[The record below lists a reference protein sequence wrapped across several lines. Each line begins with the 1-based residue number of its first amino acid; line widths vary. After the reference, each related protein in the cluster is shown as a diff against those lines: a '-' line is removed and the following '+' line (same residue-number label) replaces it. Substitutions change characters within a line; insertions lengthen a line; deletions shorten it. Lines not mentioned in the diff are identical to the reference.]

1 MDENQ
6 SLIDDI
12 DHNKLIEV
20 PVDVADTGDVVDD
33 LEEDVLADLEDVLPE
48 VSDKVDVADTGK
60 DDVVDVPVDVVDE
73 VDVEKK
79 IEGKSHVI

>member
-12 DHNKLIEV
+12 DQNKLIEV

-48 VSDKVDVADTGK
+48 DSDKVDVADTGK

>member
-12 DHNKLIEV
+12 DDNKLIEV

-48 VSDKVDVADTGK
+48 DSDKV
-60 DDVVDVPVDVVDE
+60 DVVDVPVDVVDE